1 MAVYIDDECI
11 EWRGKI
17 WCHMVADTPDELHK
31 FAARIGLKRVW
42 FQSQSIYPHY
52 DVTLAVRVKALQMG
66 AILADRET
74 LIACA
79 RELKRK
85 IAEQRTQPAQQL
97 SLFLTA

>member
-11 EWRGKI
+11 EWRGRV
-17 WCHMVADTPDELHK
+17 WCHMVADTPDELHR
-31 FAARIGLKRVW
+31 FAAQVGLKRAW

-52 DVTLAVRVKALQMG
+52 DVTLSVRAKALQMG
-66 AILADRET
+66 AILADREM

-79 RELKRK
+79 RELKRQ
-85 IAEQRTQPAQQL
+85 IAAQEAEPAQQL